1 MASFG
6 QTLPEQVSLSAQ
18 IHQLPVVLLS
28 IPWMS
33 VDVVNIKDLSNVK
46 TCGATFSHKAPR
58 KFHIAEALAC
68 MLKLGFICTT
78 EDDHWE
84 PILVSRK
91 WSPAGTT
98 DQVLSFTSEDGR
110 RALVEADWAL
120 KLSTSL
126 TLRDLILELPEFGS
140 VVARILWQNLDL
152 LLQLLHSFF
161 SLPDLFIL
169 LC

>member
-33 VDVVNIKDLSNVK
+33 VDVVNIKDLTNVK

-68 MLKLGFICTT
+68 MLKVRILYVQLKMICN
-78 EDDHWE
+78 WE

-91 WSPAGTT
+91 
-98 DQVLSFTSEDGR
+98 
-110 RALVEADWAL
+110 
-120 KLSTSL
+120 
-126 TLRDLILELPEFGS
+126 
-140 VVARILWQNLDL
+140 
-152 LLQLLHSFF
+152 
-161 SLPDLFIL
+161 
-169 LC
+169 

>member
-33 VDVVNIKDLSNVK
+33 VDEVNIKDLTNVK

-68 MLKLGFICTT
+68 RLKLGFYTT

-91 WSPAGTT
+91 LSPAGTT
-98 DQVLSFTSEDGR
+98 DQVLSFTGEDGR

-120 KLSTSL
+120 KLPTPL
-126 TLRDLILELPEFGS
+126 TLRDLILKLPELGG

>member
-33 VDVVNIKDLSNVK
+33 VDVVNIKDWPNVK

-68 MLKLGFICTT
+68 MFKLGFYTT
-78 EDDHWE
+78 EDNNWE

-120 KLSTSL
+120 KLALLL
-126 TLRDLILELPEFGS
+126 TLRD
-140 VVARILWQNLDL
+140 
-152 LLQLLHSFF
+152 
-161 SLPDLFIL
+161 
-169 LC
+169 

>member
-1 MASFG
+1 MMYLLGNNSRPAVRDLVFPCPQHQTRPPPSPPGIRKTYKYSCSAQISQKHLIVASFG
-6 QTLPEQVSLSAQ
+6 QTLPEQVSFSAQ

-58 KFHIAEALAC
+58 RFHIAEALAC
-68 MLKLGFICTT
+68 MLKLGFYTT

-91 WSPAGTT
+91 LSPAGTT
-98 DQVLSFTSEDGR
+98 GNHRSG
-110 RALVEADWAL
+110 A
-120 KLSTSL
+120 
-126 TLRDLILELPEFGS
+126 EL
-140 VVARILWQNLDL
+140 
-152 LLQLLHSFF
+152 HK
-161 SLPDLFIL
+161 
-169 LC
+169 